1 MRAGLLGAVLTPDL
15 GIPAAKWPCYR
26 EFGGARTLRSARRR
40 KEGSLRMLPL
50 LLALAVA
57 APPRPSAHV
66 PPPPG
71 ELRGQ
76 VNRASGAPV
85 TRFTVNGV
93 EFEDPEGMFR
103 ILTPPEGEFRV
114 VIRASGF
121 APNIFHVQGASGKK
135 LWVPEIE
142 LGSGEHVIGE
152 VVDGVTGEPV
162 PLARASLADPAKVE
176 RLRFVRPE
184 RVAGLGVTG
193 GGGFFELRHAP
204 RGLLVLVVQHP
215 DYLPAFVPVNT
226 REPLPRVVLQRG
238 GGVAG
243 TVRDGAGLPVPG
255 VRVVALSEDANDG
268 AEATAD
274 VLGRFE
280 MHRLRPGRYRIVAL
294 PSGETVEVT
303 QVAVADG
310 QVAVVPVE
318 LRSRRSIELP
328 TIELGG
334 ATCPADAAV
343 ALR

>member
-1 MRAGLLGAVLTPDL
+1 
-15 GIPAAKWPCYR
+15 
-26 EFGGARTLRSARRR
+26 
-40 KEGSLRMLPL
+40 MLPL
-50 LLALAVA
+50 ILALAVA
-57 APPRPSAHV
+57 APRPVHV

-76 VNRASGAPV
+76 VTRASGTPV

-93 EFEDPEGMFR
+93 QFQDPEGMFR
-103 ILTPPEGEFRV
+103 ILTPPQGEFRV
-114 VIRASGF
+114 VIRADGF

-135 LWVPEIE
+135 LWVPEIK
-142 LGSGEHVIGE
+142 LGDGEHVIGE

-162 PLARASLADPAKVE
+162 ALARASLADPAKVE

-193 GGGFFELRHAP
+193 GGGFFELRQAP

-238 GGVAG
+238 GAVAG
-243 TVRDGAGLPVPG
+243 TVRDGAGAPVPG
-255 VRVVALSEDANDG
+255 VRVVALSADAHDG
-268 AEATAD
+268 GEATAD

-280 MHRLRPGRYRIVAL
+280 MKRLRPGRYRIVAL
-294 PSGETVEVT
+294 PSGKAIEAA

-334 ATCPADAAV
+334 ATVPADAAL